1 MPITPGEETEERNA
15 HNIYIKKKKKLAP
28 TADHK
33 PPLEFI
39 YTDFVTKDVQEDIIK
54 ASTDT
59 HSQNLLP
66 AAICYVTW
74 KDS

>member
-1 MPITPGEETEERNA
+1 MLI
-15 HNIYIKKKKKLAP
+15 ISILKKKKLAP